1 MANNCPNCAQREFM
15 TQEFLESGN
24 PFGFESF
31 ESEFMPQESFE
42 SYEFGA
48 ELGQEVQGNAPTQQA
63 AVQRHRNIHAIM
75 MKTIRAMAQHIKP
88 SNGLLRIR
96 IPARNLTEAASRLGA
111 HPRIIGNLLSSLRQ
125 RNARAQ
131 LKRTPSGELSELGE
145 MSEAELETPSCPGL
159 TTINTKW
166 WGQEIWLNE
175 CHTKNL
181 LDAMKVGGGVAGV
194 CGLAVPH
201 PVVNG
206 ACKAIAVAAGLSAAV
221 IGAIDNQGGNR
232 GVIIYRPS
240 VGPVWA
246 WHQ

>member
-1 MANNCPNCAQREFM
+1 MS
-15 TQEFLESGN
+15 QEFAQSGSA
-24 PFGFESF
+24 FGFESF
-31 ESEFMPQESFE
+31 EDEFMPQESFE
-42 SYEFGA
+42 GYEFGA
-48 ELGQEVQGNAPTQQA
+48 ELGQEVQPNAPAQQA

-111 HPRIIGNLLSSLRQ
+111 NPRIVANLLSSLRQ

-131 LKRTPSGELSELGE
+131 LRRTSLGELSELGE
-145 MSEAELETPSCPGL
+145 MSESELETPSCPGS

-166 WGQEIWLNE
+166 WGLEIWLNE
-175 CHTKNL
+175 CHTKAL
-181 LDAMKVGGGVAGV
+181 IGALGAGTAAGGACAALVPHPIVKAACAAAAGVAGV
-194 CGLAVPH
+194 S
-201 PVVNG
+201 
-206 ACKAIAVAAGLSAAV
+206 AGV
-221 IGAIDNQGGNR
+221 INSIDSLGGNR
-232 GVIIYRPS
+232 GIIIYRPH